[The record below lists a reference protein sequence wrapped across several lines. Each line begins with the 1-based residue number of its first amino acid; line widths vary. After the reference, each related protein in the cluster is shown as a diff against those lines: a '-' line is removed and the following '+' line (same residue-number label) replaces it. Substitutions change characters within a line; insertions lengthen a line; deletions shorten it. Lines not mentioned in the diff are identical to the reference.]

1 MDTWQTDGV
10 LMALSS
16 EHSLP
21 DDAAG
26 AIPRYRHQWS
36 QDDLLTSSELAGAL
50 KVSERTPENWRLR
63 GEGPPF
69 IRVGG
74 RRVLYRWRD
83 VMSYLDARSFGS
95 TTEEQTA
102 K

>member
-1 MDTWQTDGV
+1 MDERLRG
-10 LMALSS
+10 
-16 EHSLP
+16 EHSLLEN
-21 DDAAG
+21 AAG
-26 AIPRYRHQWS
+26 AVPRYHRHWS
-36 QDDLLTSSELAGAL
+36 LDDLLTSSELAGAL
-50 KVSERTPENWRLR
+50 KVSDRTPENWRLR

-83 VMSYLDARSFGS
+83 VVSYLNARSFGS
-95 TTEEQTA
+95 TSEEQAA

>member
-1 MDTWQTDGV
+1 MT
-10 LMALSS
+10 LSS
-16 EHSLP
+16 EHPFSDGP
-21 DDAAG
+21 VG
-26 AIPRYRHQWS
+26 AVTRYRHEWS
-36 QDDLLTSSELAGAL
+36 LDDLLTSSELAGAL

-63 GEGPPF
+63 GDGPPF

-74 RRVLYRWRD
+74 RRILYRWRD
-83 VMSYLDARSFGS
+83 VVSYLNARSFGS